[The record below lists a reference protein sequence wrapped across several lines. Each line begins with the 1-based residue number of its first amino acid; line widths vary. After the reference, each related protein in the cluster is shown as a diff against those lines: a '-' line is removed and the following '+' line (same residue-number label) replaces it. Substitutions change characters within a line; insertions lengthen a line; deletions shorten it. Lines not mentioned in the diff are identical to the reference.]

1 MDSSDDLVIHARTK
15 REAFGRLYDLYY
27 PRVFRYCLRR
37 LFARAVAEDVTSE
50 VFLRVAAHIHDFPGT
65 TEEDFRRWLYRVA
78 TNDVN
83 AFLRR
88 SRRHCELR
96 ESAVRTH
103 AIRVL
108 DTEDH
113 PRGKDVDDPDWAEVY
128 QAILTLKP
136 REQTVNT
143 LRFSEQMSHDQ
154 IAGVLNLQPATVRV
168 VLSRALEKLRLRLGV
183 RSERTT
189 TKSKD

>member
-1 MDSSDDLVIHARTK
+1 MDTSDDLVICARTN
-15 REAFGRLYDLYY
+15 REAFGKLYDLYY
-27 PRVFRYCLRR
+27 PKVLRYCLRR
-37 LFARAVAEDVTSE
+37 LFVRAMAEDVTSE
-50 VFLRVAAHIHDFPGT
+50 IFLRVASRMREFPGT
-65 TEEDFRRWLYRVA
+65 TEEDFRRWLYRMA
-78 TNDVN
+78 TNEIN
-83 AFLRR
+83 ALLRR
-88 SRRHCELR
+88 TRRRREVL
-96 ESAVRTH
+96 ESAVLTRS
-103 AIRVL
+103 IRVL
-108 DTEDH
+108 DGADQ
-113 PRGKDVDDPDWAEVY
+113 PGGLVDALDWAEVH

-136 REQTVNT
+136 REQTVIT